1 METSPDL
8 AQTAQ
13 CLCLASRRAAR
24 AITRAFDRELRV
36 HGLRATQF
44 SLLAT
49 LSLKG
54 EQTIGEL
61 AEFIDADRTTM
72 TRNVALAQERA
83 LIEVR
88 RHEGDARVRVVA
100 ITPEGREA
108 LAAALASWG
117 KVQADLTAAM
127 GEDAADGLRR
137 LAAARVAYQRASAED
152 EVPEEL

>member
-8 AQTAQ
+8 AATAQ

-54 EQTIGEL
+54 EQTISDL

-88 RHEGDARVRVVA
+88 RHASDARVRVVA
-100 ITPEGREA
+100 ITPRGREA
-108 LAAALASWG
+108 LAAALASWE
-117 KVQADLTAAM
+117 KVQSDLTAAM

-137 LAAARVAYQRASAED
+137 LAAARVTVRRTDAEGD
-152 EVPEEL
+152 ALEEL